1 MTELILNSTEHKVDV
16 NKLRYEFKSPIRFDN
31 SFISLT
37 QAVFYNFFHNVKQNY
52 EMKVK
57 KDNTFY
63 NISFIDSMLEVEDVN
78 KIINDELIRHK
89 LLTEDDPPII
99 SIIADIK
106 TFKIII
112 LVERGYELHLDDNF
126 SRMLGFSYKILK
138 KGLQRSD
145 LTPQIN
151 RINYL
156 KIYSNII
163 DNENNP
169 YYLSNVFI
177 KSNVC
182 ELTVYNENNKY
193 KKQKI
198 INDVFN
204 YIEIEIFDEENEK
217 IEMTDYFSVSLY
229 IHQIY
234 MTELEKL
241 FKDIQNQLNNESKKY
256 TKLKVCKYSF
266 EVSKVAILSISTGLS
281 FISIFAIL
289 SMILIPILDSVKHTL
304 NVDYRINITKLKK
317 DLLKEL
323 LNYKS
328 TTYKHL
334 NNKNSKQNIIAKTSM
349 NTKTDK
355 NREAF
360 KNTIVSFIS
369 SGVME

>member
-1 MTELILNSTEHKVDV
+1 MTELLLNSNEHKVDV

-57 KDNTFY
+57 KDNIFY
-63 NISFIDSMLEVEDVN
+63 TISFIDSMLEIEDIN
-78 KIINDELIRHK
+78 KIINDELIRFE

-99 SIIADIK
+99 SIIGDVN

-112 LVERGYELHLDDNF
+112 LAERGYELHLDDNF
-126 SRMLGFSYKILK
+126 AKMLGFSYKILK
-138 KGLQRSD
+138 KDLQRSD
-145 LTPQIN
+145 KTPQIN

-177 KSNVC
+177 KSNVS
-182 ELTVYNENNKY
+182 ELTVYNENNIY

-198 INDVFN
+198 INDIFN

-229 IHQIY
+229 IH
-234 MTELEKL
+234 
-241 FKDIQNQLNNESKKY
+241 
-256 TKLKVCKYSF
+256 
-266 EVSKVAILSISTGLS
+266 
-281 FISIFAIL
+281 
-289 SMILIPILDSVKHTL
+289 
-304 NVDYRINITKLKK
+304 
-317 DLLKEL
+317 
-323 LNYKS
+323 
-328 TTYKHL
+328 
-334 NNKNSKQNIIAKTSM
+334 
-349 NTKTDK
+349 
-355 NREAF
+355 
-360 KNTIVSFIS
+360 
-369 SGVME
+369 

>member
-1 MTELILNSTEHKVDV
+1 MTELILNSNEHKVDV

-63 NISFIDSMLEVEDVN
+63 NISFIDSMLEIEDIN
-78 KIINDELIRHK
+78 KIINDELIRFE

-99 SIIADIK
+99 NIIGDVN

-112 LVERGYELHLDDNF
+112 LVERGYELYLDDNF
-126 SRMLGFSYKILK
+126 SKMLGFSYKIK
-138 KGLQRSD
+138 KKDFQRSD
-145 LTPQIN
+145 LIPQIN

-169 YYLSNVFI
+169 YYLSNIFI
-177 KSNVC
+177 KSNAS
-182 ELTVYNENNKY
+182 ELSVYNENNIY

-198 INDVFN
+198 INDIFN

-229 IHQIY
+229 IH
-234 MTELEKL
+234 
-241 FKDIQNQLNNESKKY
+241 
-256 TKLKVCKYSF
+256 
-266 EVSKVAILSISTGLS
+266 
-281 FISIFAIL
+281 
-289 SMILIPILDSVKHTL
+289 
-304 NVDYRINITKLKK
+304 
-317 DLLKEL
+317 
-323 LNYKS
+323 
-328 TTYKHL
+328 
-334 NNKNSKQNIIAKTSM
+334 
-349 NTKTDK
+349 
-355 NREAF
+355 
-360 KNTIVSFIS
+360 
-369 SGVME
+369 